1 MYNTY
6 VRIFLFV
13 IVLCIFYTIM
23 TSYNPTPMMMNKNS
37 EIDYLREE
45 IYRLQQPQQN
55 NNQQNNNQQMA
66 IQQPIMQNNPSLGS
80 PGQLGNPY
88 GQNLNNVYDA
98 IHQFDTSKVTDPL
111 TDPITRNSLL
121 NYGLPYDSYRLIGTL
136 KRISN
141 DVFLEETPYYR
152 QMNALNQYGSNGK
165 EVKYNGVEIGQSFP
179 PAEIKERAESADLDE
194 NDKNWVTGYRKAKR
208 KNCKSCR
215 KNKVVEGFA
224 IKPYN
229 DILQLFGMQSSIN
242 TSIYF
247 YYTIIS
253 DGNSSIKI
261 IINNR
266 NNQGS
271 NELYSGS
278 VIFIPE
284 LESSYEVTVN
294 PTIFMTY

>member
-1 MYNTY
+1 M
-6 VRIFLFV
+6 
-13 IVLCIFYTIM
+13 CIFYALI
-23 TSYNPTPMMMNKNS
+23 SNYNSAPLMYKKS
-37 EIDYLREE
+37 ELDSLREE
-45 IYRLQQPQQN
+45 IYRLQQPNQQQLI
-55 NNQQNNNQQMA
+55 NNQPL
-66 IQQPIMQNNPSLGS
+66 INNPSLGS
-80 PGQLGNPY
+80 PSQLANPY
-88 GQNLNNVYDA
+88 TQNLNNVYDA

-136 KRISN
+136 KRISE
-141 DVFLEETPYYR
+141 DVFLEETPYFR
-152 QMNALNQYGSNGK
+152 HMNSVNFYGSNQEK
-165 EVKYNGVEIGQSFP
+165 EVTYNGVQIATQITPEK
-179 PAEIKERAESADLDE
+179 EKERVKIADLEE
-194 NDKNWVTGYRKAKR
+194 NNNNWVTKR
-208 KNCKSCR
+208 KKCKKC
-215 KNKVVEGFA
+215 KHHKPIETFA

-242 TSIYF
+242 TSIFF

-261 IINNR
+261 LINNR

-284 LESSYEVTVN
+284 LNSSYEVTVN
-294 PTIFMTY
+294 PTIFMSYN